1 METLFFAAVEKG
13 KVEAVWVPLKKGVDR
28 SVQREDGVR
37 AMQIARAGEDEQM
50 MNCLLQAKT
59 VMFIDEGPSQEGDG
73 EGDMRRR
80 GSCAVSV
87 ETGRFVNLGSA
98 MRTLTAS

>member
-1 METLFFAAVEKG
+1 M
-13 KVEAVWVPLKKGVDR
+13 
-28 SVQREDGVR
+28 
-37 AMQIARAGEDEQM
+37 
-50 MNCLLQAKT
+50 
-59 VMFIDEGPSQEGDG
+59 MFIDEGLSQEGDG

-87 ETGRFVNLGSA
+87 ETGGFVNLGSA

>member
-13 KVEAVWVPLKKGVDR
+13 KVEAVRVPLKKGVDR

-50 MNCLLQAKT
+50 MNCLLC
-59 VMFIDEGPSQEGDG
+59 
-73 EGDMRRR
+73 RRR
-80 GSCAVSV
+80 
-87 ETGRFVNLGSA
+87 R
-98 MRTLTAS
+98 